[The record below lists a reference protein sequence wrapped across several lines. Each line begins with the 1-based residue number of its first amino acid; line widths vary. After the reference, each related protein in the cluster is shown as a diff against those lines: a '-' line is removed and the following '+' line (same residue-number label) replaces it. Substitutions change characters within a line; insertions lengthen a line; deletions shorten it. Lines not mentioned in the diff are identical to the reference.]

1 MKTTNQPADFYDNAQ
16 DPQPNFMFNTQ
27 SDEDRKEREEERE
40 DEEATM
46 DDWGEVDPAGGPA
59 PSAPGSAV

>member
-1 MKTTNQPADFYDNAQ
+1 MKNTYQPQENELQY
-16 DPQPNFMFNTQ
+16 PYFNIQ
-27 SDEDRKEREEERE
+27 SLSDREPDERKEEEE
-40 DEEATM
+40 EEATM

>member
-1 MKTTNQPADFYDNAQ
+1 MKTTN
-16 DPQPNFMFNTQ
+16 DPQETEIQDQHFTAQALSDKEPIERKEV
-27 SDEDRKEREEERE
+27 DED
-40 DEEATM
+40 EATM